1 MDGNANPCGEF
12 TEYCTRSSEMRELA
26 AKLTC
31 ADFATWRPLP
41 TSHYQVYR
49 PKMDILEVYCLSLI
63 LLDAISEPTIA
74 EYCG

>member
-12 TEYCTRSSEMRELA
+12 AECCICLSEVRGLA

-31 ADFATWRPLP
+31 AYFKTWRPLP
-41 TSHYQVYR
+41 APHYQVYE
-49 PKMDILEVYCLSLI
+49 PKVDFLVVYFPSLI
-63 LLDAISEPTIA
+63 FLDAISEPTIA